1 MDPAHVVFL
10 IGVTLTI
17 VAIAGYL
24 IAIAVILK
32 RVVNRLV
39 TIIGAVEAVTE
50 TAQPVG
56 AIIDEINRD
65 LDAGRKLM
73 ENGVTRLEE
82 SREPARATADEPA
95 RHAADR
101 HASEAPGSGT
111 ATAAPPTDTATAAP
125 PTDADADADEAS
137 PPPRGTGRGWWNR

>member
-39 TIIGAVEAVTE
+39 TILGAVEAVTE

-111 ATAAPPTDTATAAP
+111 ATAAPPTD
-125 PTDADADADEAS
+125 ADADADEAS